1 MSRRLASRMF
11 LCYFVTLASSAAWAQ
26 DWSQVDRTVAE
37 VLRKSGA
44 PSASVVVVRDGRT
57 VYRKAAGWAQ
67 LQPQRAATPEM
78 RYCIGSISK
87 QFTAAAVL
95 LLAEEGRL
103 SLDDK
108 VSRWFPHLV
117 RSDQVSVRQLLS
129 MTAGYSDFWPQDY
142 AMPCMLQ
149 PANNIVETWGRR
161 SLDFEPGTRW
171 QYSNTNY
178 TIAGR
183 IVEQESGIPFFEFLR
198 RRIFQ
203 PLHMD
208 SVVDVDSQPL
218 PLSEPGGYRCFALAK
233 PQPAPKEGDGWL
245 FAIGSLAMTASDLA
259 RWNQSLIDEALLKPS
274 SYRELERETLLANG
288 SGTRYGLG
296 VSINTVRGR
305 RQISHGG
312 EISGFTAVNS
322 VYPDDGAAISVFT
335 NLDATDAPGQIAS
348 KVLEVLFPF
357 GEDDRVRSILLGL
370 QQGRV
375 DRSMFTDNLNHY
387 YSAEALAECASSL
400 GPLGALKE
408 LTQLSES
415 SRGGMTFRVYRA
427 RFAEATL
434 RVTLFVTSENL
445 FEQVLV
451 GRE

>member
-1 MSRRLASRMF
+1 
-11 LCYFVTLASSAAWAQ
+11 
-26 DWSQVDRTVAE
+26 
-37 VLRKSGA
+37 
-44 PSASVVVVRDGRT
+44 
-57 VYRKAAGWAQ
+57 
-67 LQPQRAATPEM
+67 
-78 RYCIGSISK
+78 
-87 QFTAAAVL
+87 
-95 LLAEEGRL
+95 
-103 SLDDK
+103 
-108 VSRWFPHLV
+108 
-117 RSDQVSVRQLLS
+117 
-129 MTAGYSDFWPQDY
+129 
-142 AMPCMLQ
+142 MPCMLQ

-357 GEDDRVRSILLGL
+357 GEDDRVRTILQGL

-375 DRSMFTDNLNHY
+375 DRSLFTDNLNHY